1 MPERARRTDAQGR
14 ARKANTAGSS
24 AGLIA
29 GGVITERFGWRA
41 LFLLPILPVALLL
54 VAAVFVLPE
63 SGGGKKA
70 GDVLGSFDWGGVV
83 LLVATVLPL
92 LLGIN
97 NASWGGWAS
106 PAVYLPVVASLLVG
120 VGFFKWEG
128 RRTRKN
134 QSCIVM
140 PALFTAETSATLAAN
155 MLRMCTYLGLF
166 QALPLMLRDFYGM
179 PSSSSMLLTAR
190 PFYYGAAALACGKLI
205 KKFDSAKNLL
215 RAFIVVG
222 TVGSIVDKALFVW
235 LASEGRG
242 GRDLPMLLLQSTL
255 FFQGKCMLRGRWDVW
270 TDAAASQDSSTVLQ
284 TAPSRR

>member
-1 MPERARRTDAQGR
+1 M
-14 ARKANTAGSS
+14 
-24 AGLIA
+24 
-29 GGVITERFGWRA
+29 
-41 LFLLPILPVALLL
+41 
-54 VAAVFVLPE
+54 
-63 SGGGKKA
+63 
-70 GDVLGSFDWGGVV
+70 GSFDWGGVV

-92 LLGIN
+92 LLGVN

-235 LASEGRG
+235 LASEERG
-242 GRDLPMLLLQSTL
+242 AGAGRDLPMLLLQSTL

>member
-1 MPERARRTDAQGR
+1 MVC
-14 ARKANTAGSS
+14 
-24 AGLIA
+24 L
-29 GGVITERFGWRA
+29 
-41 LFLLPILPVALLL
+41 
-54 VAAVFVLPE
+54 
-63 SGGGKKA
+63 
-70 GDVLGSFDWGGVV
+70 
-83 LLVATVLPL
+83 
-92 LLGIN
+92 
-97 NASWGGWAS
+97 
-106 PAVYLPVVASLLVG
+106 
-120 VGFFKWEG
+120 
-128 RRTRKN
+128 
-134 QSCIVM
+134 
-140 PALFTAETSATLAAN
+140 
-155 MLRMCTYLGLF
+155 LGLF

-235 LASEGRG
+235 LASEERGR